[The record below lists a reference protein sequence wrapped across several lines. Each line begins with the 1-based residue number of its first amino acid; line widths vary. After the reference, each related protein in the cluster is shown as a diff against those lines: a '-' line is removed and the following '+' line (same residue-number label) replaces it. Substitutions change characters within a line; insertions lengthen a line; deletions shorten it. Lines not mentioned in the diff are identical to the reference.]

1 MYHILRSAL
10 GVAPRMELMPGP
22 QGPRDHFLPGGLPSP
37 TPGSPAEGRSRPACG
52 IRASEPDNS
61 SRGLPKV
68 FPTWM
73 TVQNLFLTPSPSSP
87 YDLLNPL
94 CITGGNREKQKDVA
108 AETIMR
114 M

>member
-1 MYHILRSAL
+1 MFHILRSAL
-10 GVAPRMELMPGP
+10 GVAPRMELIPGLR
-22 QGPRDHFLPGGLPSP
+22 GPRDHFPPGRPALPGPGLL
-37 TPGSPAEGRSRPACG
+37 AEGRSRPACG

-61 SRGLPKV
+61 FQGLPKV

-73 TVQNLFLTPSPSSP
+73 AVQNLFLTPSPSSP